1 MIKLKPFQ
9 SFTAV
14 LAAGV
19 LIGATADHALNSL
32 EMRALSA
39 KQADRK
45 VRSDLLSILRPIGPI
60 VRGNRRQVGD
70 VWMHTKAA
78 ATQYQTLC
86 QRDTLVM
93 FYAPSDRGGETE
105 EWPLR
110 PYQLEAARSYRFIG
124 PPKPEHITAIERDNY
139 YRSPFAAE
147 CRKADQGPPDNEW
160 LGWFD
165 ADSAELAM
173 AGGFALQVVQEW
185 AKVAGNEFSSCTKQY
200 QYRCK
205 EKILPALT
213 LEQLE
218 GVRKCAAGKPG
229 ELCLELG
236 SYTYTLTIKA
246 RDTHAPMTAADIISV
261 SYEKQIIVT

>member
-1 MIKLKPFQ
+1 MLEFKAIR
-9 SFTAV
+9 SFGLV
-14 LAAGV
+14 LALGL

-39 KQADRK
+39 KQADRQ
-45 VRSDLLSILRPIGPI
+45 VRRDLLSILRPIGPI

-70 VWMHTKAA
+70 LWMHTKAA

-86 QRDTLVM
+86 QRDTLSLI
-93 FYAPSDRGGETE
+93 YAPSERGGETE

-110 PYQLEAARSYRFIG
+110 PYQIESERSYRFIA
-124 PPKPEHITAIERDNY
+124 PPKPEQLKAVQRDNY
-139 YRSPFAAE
+139 YRSPFASE
-147 CRKADQGPPDNEW
+147 CRKADLGDPNDEW

-173 AGGFALQVVQEW
+173 AGGFALQAVQEW
-185 AKVAGNEFSSCTKQY
+185 AKVAGNEFSSCTQ
-200 QYRCK
+200 QELYRCK
-205 EKILPALT
+205 EKSLPTLT
-213 LEQLE
+213 LEQMG

-236 SYTYTLTIKA
+236 RYTYTLTIKA

-261 SYEKQIIVT
+261 DYEEMIIVT

>member
-1 MIKLKPFQ
+1 MLEFKAIR
-9 SFTAV
+9 SFGLV
-14 LAAGV
+14 LALGL

-86 QRDTLVM
+86 QRDTLVL
-93 FYAPSDRGGETE
+93 FYAPSERGGDME
-105 EWPLR
+105 ELPLR

-124 PPKPEHITAIERDNY
+124 LPKPEHIMAIQRDNY

-147 CRKADQGPPDNEW
+147 CRKADQGGTNNEW

-173 AGGFALQVVQEW
+173 AGGFALQAVQDW
-185 AKVAGNEFSSCTKQY
+185 AKVAGNEFSSCTKDD

-205 EKILPALT
+205 EKVLPELT
-213 LEQLE
+213 LENLG
-218 GVRKCAAGKPG
+218 GVQKCVANKPG
-229 ELCLELG
+229 ELCLQLG
-236 SYTYTLTIKA
+236 RYTYTLTIKA
-246 RDTHAPMTAADIISV
+246 RARSVPMTAADIISV
-261 SYEKQIIVT
+261 DYEEQIIVT